1 MGYIN
6 EMERRLVVKKDGFIL
21 WRFHGEEG
29 IRNEIELT
37 GIEHGWVGA

>member
-6 EMERRLVVKKDGFIL
+6 EMVKKLLFKEDSFIV

-29 IRNEIELT
+29 IRIQNELT
-37 GIEHGWVGA
+37 GIVHELVGA